1 MAGKVYFIGAG
12 PGDPELITVKGQRIL
27 QAADIIV
34 YTDSLVNQEL
44 MQWAKPG
51 AEIYGSA
58 GLNLE
63 EIMAVLVEGA
73 REGKTV
79 ARVHTGD
86 PAIYGAVLEQLVVL
100 NREGVPYEIVPGV
113 SSVFG
118 AAAALGAELT
128 IPEMAQTVILSR
140 MEGRT
145 PVPEHEKLRDLAAHQ
160 TTLVLYLSVTMIG
173 KVVDELV
180 AGGYAPDTPVAIV
193 QRATWPDQ
201 KIVRGTLA
209 DIAEKTR
216 AAGIKMHALI
226 MVGKVFD
233 PQLPVQGEQYKSKL
247 YDKEFTHMYRRADWL
262 KARDAARAKAAVA
275 AKDAAEGG
283 PTQGEG

>member
-27 QAADIIV
+27 READIIL
-34 YTDSLVNQEL
+34 YTDSLVSARL
-44 MQWAKPG
+44 MEWARPD
-51 AEIYGSA
+51 AEIFGSA
-58 GLNLE
+58 GLTLE

-73 REGKTV
+73 REGKIV
-79 ARVHTGD
+79 ARIHTGD
-86 PAIYGAVLEQLVVL
+86 PSVYGAVLEQYVVL
-100 NREGVPYEIVPGV
+100 NREGIPYEIIPGV

-128 IPEMAQTVILSR
+128 VPELAQTIILSR

-145 PVPEHEKLRDLAAHQ
+145 PVPEHEKLRGLAAHQ
-160 TTLVLYLSVTMIG
+160 TTLVLYLSVAMIS

-180 AGGYAPDTPVAIV
+180 AGGYPPETPVAVV

-201 KIVRGTLA
+201 RILRGSLA
-209 DIAEKTR
+209 DIAEKAR
-216 AAGIKMHALI
+216 AAGIRMHALI

-233 PQLPVQGEQYKSKL
+233 PELAVKGEQYKSKL

-262 KARDAARAKAAVA
+262 KARDAARAKV
-275 AKDAAEGG
+275 KAAESGG
-283 PTQGEG
+283 GQGEG